1 MMNKLNKNKK
11 NSDICENQ
19 RSIAELSDLH
29 YFGID
34 VQNREIYLHSYLDTE
49 DEAGVD
55 YRSAI
60 IFEKNLRY
68 LNLLSLDPIVVHMHL
83 PGGDWQ
89 DCLGIYD
96 NIKNSR
102 AKVALVAYAKVE
114 SSSSVLLQA
123 ADLRILS
130 PNTNFLVHY
139 GSISVDNEH
148 KAALSMVQWSEK
160 ESEKMIDIF
169 TEKCMNSIICKEKNW
184 KRMMVKKHIVT
195 QLATKRDW
203 ILDAEEAVKYNF
215 ADGILGSKKYPNIDY
230 IKNMLKKK

>member
-1 MMNKLNKNKK
+1 MSKTNVNPVLINLN
-11 NSDICENQ
+11 DIHTFN
-19 RSIAELSDLH
+19 
-29 YFGID
+29 ID
-34 VQNREIYLHSYLDTE
+34 TENREIYLHSHISDSE
-49 DEAGVD
+49 EPGVD

-60 IFEKNLRY
+60 TFEKNLRY
-68 LNLLSLDPIVVHMHL
+68 LNLLSLDPILVHMHL

-96 NIKNSR
+96 NIKISKS
-102 AKVALVAYAKVE
+102 KVCIVAYAKVE

-130 PNTNFLVHY
+130 ANTNFLVHY
-139 GSISVDNEH
+139 GSLSIDNEH

-169 TEKCMNSIICKEKNW
+169 TERCMNSRICKEKNW
-184 KRMMVKKHIVT
+184 KRMMVRKHIVT

-203 ILDAEEAVKYNF
+203 ILTAEEAVDYGF
-215 ADGILGSKKYPNIDY
+215 ADGILGTKKFPNIEY
-230 IKNMLKKK
+230 IKNYIKKL

>member
-1 MMNKLNKNKK
+1 MTNKN
-11 NSDICENQ
+11 NHNIIDYNTLSTIHDYNIDIE
-19 RSIAELSDLH
+19 
-29 YFGID
+29 
-34 VQNREIYLHSYLDTE
+34 NREIYLHSYISDTN
-49 DEAGVD
+49 DESGVD

-68 LNLLSLDPIVVHMHL
+68 LNSISLDPIVVHMHL

-96 NIKNSR
+96 NIKAS
-102 AKVALVAYAKVE
+102 KSKIIIVAFAKVE

-130 PNTNFLVHY
+130 PNTNFLMHY

-169 TEKCMNSIICKEKNW
+169 TEKCMYSSICKEKNW
-184 KRMMVKKHIVT
+184 KRMMVKKHIVA

-203 ILDAEEAVKYNF
+203 ILSAEEAVDYGF
-215 ADGILGSKKYPNIDY
+215 ADGILGTKKYPNIDY
-230 IKNMLKKK
+230 IKNICKKNK

>member
-1 MMNKLNKNKK
+1 MTNKN
-11 NSDICENQ
+11 NQNNINYNTLSTIHDYNIDI
-19 RSIAELSDLH
+19 D
-29 YFGID
+29 
-34 VQNREIYLHSYLDTE
+34 NREIYLHSYISPDNE
-49 DEAGVD
+49 ESGVD

-60 IFEKNLRY
+60 VFEKNLRY
-68 LNLLSLDPIVVHMHL
+68 LNSISLDPIVVHMHL

-96 NIKNSR
+96 NIKSS
-102 AKVALVAYAKVE
+102 KSKIIIVAFAKVE

-130 PNTNFLVHY
+130 PNTNFLMHY

-169 TEKCMNSIICKEKNW
+169 TEKCMNSRICKEKNW

-203 ILDAEEAVKYNF
+203 ILSAEEAVDYGF
-215 ADGILGSKKYPNIDY
+215 ADGILGTKKYPNIDY
-230 IKNMLKKK
+230 IKNICKKNK

>member
-1 MMNKLNKNKK
+1 MKNTD
-11 NSDICENQ
+11 NQQSNTLYDIHN
-19 RSIAELSDLH
+19 
-29 YFGID
+29 YNID
-34 VQNREIYLHSYLDTE
+34 IQNREVYLHSHFDSP

-60 IFEKNLRY
+60 IFEKNIRY
-68 LNLLSLDPIVVHMHL
+68 LNLMSLDPIIVHMHM

-96 NIKNSR
+96 TIKNSKSKI
-102 AKVALVAYAKVE
+102 AIVAFAKVE

-130 PNTNFLVHY
+130 TNTNFLIHY
-139 GSISVDNEH
+139 GSLSVDNEH

-169 TEKCMNSIICKEKNW
+169 TERCMNSRICKEKNW
-184 KRMMVKKHIVT
+184 KRMMVRKHIVT

-203 ILDAEEAVKYNF
+203 ILTSNEAVDYGF
-215 ADGILGSKKYPNIDY
+215 ADGILGSKKFPNIEY
-230 IKNMLKKK
+230 IKSYIKKI

>member
-1 MMNKLNKNKK
+1 MSNNK
-11 NSDICENQ
+11 DILKENDTDIY
-19 RSIAELSDLH
+19 SIHE
-29 YFGID
+29 YNID
-34 VQNREIYLHSYLDTE
+34 SKNREIYLHSYFSDDGNE
-49 DEAGVD
+49 SGVD

-60 IFEKNLRY
+60 VFEKNLRY
-68 LNLLSLDPIVVHMHL
+68 LNTLSLEPILIHMHL

-96 NIKNSR
+96 AIKSS
-102 AKVALVAYAKVE
+102 KSKTIIVASAKVE

-130 PNTNFLVHY
+130 TNTNFLIHY

-148 KAALSMVQWSEK
+148 KAALSTVQWSEK

-169 TEKCMNSIICKEKNW
+169 TEKCINSKIYQEKNW
-184 KRMMVKKHIVT
+184 KKMMARKHIVN

-203 ILDAEEAVKYNF
+203 ILTAEEAVYYNF
-215 ADGILGSKKYPNIDY
+215 ADGILGTKKYPNIDY
-230 IKNMLKKK
+230 IKNIIKKI

>member
-1 MMNKLNKNKK
+1 MTSVNNNTLQ
-11 NSDICENQ
+11 DIHTYN
-19 RSIAELSDLH
+19 
-29 YFGID
+29 ID
-34 VQNREIYLHSYLDTE
+34 PINREIYLHSHISDSE
-49 DEAGVD
+49 EGGVD

-60 IFEKNLRY
+60 VFEKNLRY
-68 LNLLSLDPIVVHMHL
+68 LNLLSLDPILVHMHL

-96 NIKNSR
+96 AIKASKS
-102 AKVALVAYAKVE
+102 KVIIVASAKVE
-114 SSSSVLLQA
+114 SSSTILLQA
-123 ADLRILS
+123 ADLRILTS
-130 PNTNFLVHY
+130 NTNFLVHY

-169 TEKCMNSIICKEKNW
+169 TEKCMNSSISKEKNW
-184 KRMMVKKHIVT
+184 KKMMARKHIVS

-203 ILDAEEAVKYNF
+203 ILTAEEAVRYGF

-230 IKNMLKKK
+230 IKNLMKKSK

>member
-1 MMNKLNKNKK
+1 MNKK
-11 NSDICENQ
+11 NENQ
-19 RSIAELSDLH
+19 RVYSELSDIH
-29 YFGID
+29 YFNID
-34 VQNREIYLHSYLDTE
+34 VQNREIYLHSSLE
-49 DEAGVD
+49 DEEEAGVNFK
-55 YRSAI
+55 SAI

-68 LNLLSLDPIVVHMHL
+68 LNNISLDPILVHMHL

-96 NIKNSR
+96 SIKSSK
-102 AKVALVAYAKVE
+102 AKVGIIAYAKVE

-130 PNTNFLVHY
+130 YNTNFLIHY

-148 KAALSMVQWSEK
+148 KAALSMIQWSEK
-160 ESEKMIDIF
+160 ESEKMIEIF
-169 TEKCMNSIICKEKNW
+169 TDKCMNSIIAKEKNW

-203 ILDAEEAVKYNF
+203 ILNAEEAVRYNF
-215 ADGILGSKKYPNIDY
+215 ADGVLGTKKYPNIEY
-230 IKNMLKKK
+230 VKNIIKK

>member
-1 MMNKLNKNKK
+1 MTK
-11 NSDICENQ
+11 NSTINTYNLHDIHN
-19 RSIAELSDLH
+19 
-29 YFGID
+29 YNID
-34 VQNREIYLHSYLDTE
+34 VDNREIYLHSFLEGE

-68 LNLLSLDPIVVHMHL
+68 LNLLSLEPIIVHMHL

-96 NIKNSR
+96 NIKSSKS
-102 AKVALVAYAKVE
+102 KVCIIAYAKVE
-114 SSSSVLLQA
+114 SSSTVLLQA

-130 PNTNFLVHY
+130 PNTNFLIHY

-148 KAALSMVQWSEK
+148 KAALSMIHWSEK

-169 TEKCMNSIICKEKNW
+169 TERCMNSRISKEKKW
-184 KRMMVKKHIVT
+184 KKMIARKHIVT

-203 ILDAEEAVKYNF
+203 ILTAEEAVDYGF
-215 ADGILGSKKYPNIDY
+215 ADGLLGTKKYPNVDY
-230 IKNMLKKK
+230 IKNLLK

>member
-1 MMNKLNKNKK
+1 MSTNSQNNQL
-11 NSDICENQ
+11 SDIHN
-19 RSIAELSDLH
+19 
-29 YFGID
+29 FNID
-34 VQNREIYLHSYLDTE
+34 VDNREIYLHSYLADE

-60 IFEKNLRY
+60 NFEKNLRY
-68 LNLLSLDPIVVHMHL
+68 LNTISLDPIIVHMHL

-96 NIKNSR
+96 NIKSS
-102 AKVALVAYAKVE
+102 KSPVGIVAYAKVE

-130 PNTNFLVHY
+130 ENTNFLVHY

-169 TEKCMNSIICKEKNW
+169 TERCMNSRVCKEKNW
-184 KRMMVKKHIVT
+184 KKMMVKKHIVT

-203 ILDAEEAVKYNF
+203 ILTAEEAVDYNF
-215 ADGILGSKKYPNIDY
+215 ADGILGSKKFPNIDY
-230 IKNMLKKK
+230 IKNYLKKL

>member
-1 MMNKLNKNKK
+1 MSMDHSSNNYLLNNLHDY
-11 NSDICENQ
+11 NIDIE
-19 RSIAELSDLH
+19 
-29 YFGID
+29 
-34 VQNREIYLHSYLDTE
+34 NRELYLHSYFSDSS

-60 IFEKNLRY
+60 VFEKNLRY
-68 LNLLSLDPIVVHMHL
+68 LNTLSLDPILVHMHL

-96 NIKNSR
+96 NIKASKS
-102 AKVALVAYAKVE
+102 KVVIVAYAKVE
-114 SSSSVLLQA
+114 SSSTVLLQA

-130 PNTNFLVHY
+130 PNTNFLIHY

-169 TEKCMNSIICKEKNW
+169 TDRCINSSISKNKNW
-184 KRMMVKKHIVT
+184 KRMIARKHIVT

-203 ILDAEEAVKYNF
+203 ILTADEAVEYGF

-230 IKNMLKKK
+230 IKNLIKKK